1 MDEKHLKEQQ
11 EKQLKDKC
19 LKLLQQYTKHPIV
32 KITNSGDSA
41 IFGAL
46 SIAKQH
52 GCKEVLIPDQGGWLS
67 YRTFP
72 KLLDLKITKLKT
84 TYGVI
89 DPVVLNTEV
98 KQHKNTA
105 LLFASFAGYAAPQ
118 PIEAIAK
125 ICKEN
130 NILMI
135 EDASGALTHTTLCNG
150 NLSDIIVGSFGKW
163 KITDVEYGGF
173 LSAKEGI
180 ITQEIKESE
189 ILSLIKNS
197 FMDYTLLLKKLEGAT
212 RRLQFLLKKTKEM
225 KVLCKKEQ
233 FNLIHEDAEGLSI
246 FVKFSNEAE
255 KEKIVAFCK
264 KQHIEYKECPLY
276 IKVLEKAISIE
287 VKRLRGLCVEIKQL

>member
-1 MDEKHLKEQQ
+1 MD

-32 KITNSGDSA
+32 KITNSGDTA

-67 YRTFP
+67 YKTFP
-72 KLLDLKITKLKT
+72 KLLDMQIIQLKT

-98 KQHKNTA
+98 NHHKNAA

-118 PIEAIAK
+118 DIEEIAN

-135 EDASGALTHTTLCNG
+135 EDASGALTHELLCNG

-163 KITDVEYGGF
+163 KIADVGYGGF
-173 LSAKEGI
+173 LSAKQHI
-180 ITQEIKESE
+180 ITEEVKESD
-189 ILSLIKNS
+189 IFSLIKSTN
-197 FMDYTLLLKKLEGAT
+197 MNYTLLFEKLKAAPQ
-212 RRLQFLLKKTKEM
+212 RLQFILKKTKEI
-225 KVLCKKEQ
+225 KALCKKEH
-233 FNLIHEDAEGLSI
+233 FRMIHENEEGLSI
-246 FVKFSNEAE
+246 FVKWENEEE
-255 KEKIVAFCK
+255 KEKILQFCK
-264 KQHIEYKECPLY
+264 SHHLEYKECPLY

-287 VKRLRGLCVEIKQL
+287 VKRLRE

>member
-1 MDEKHLKEQQ
+1 SFMD

-32 KITNSGDSA
+32 KITNSGDTA

-67 YRTFP
+67 YKTFP
-72 KLLDLKITKLKT
+72 KLLDMQIIQLKT

-98 KQHKNTA
+98 NHHKNAA

-118 PIEAIAK
+118 DIEEIAN

-135 EDASGALTHTTLCNG
+135 EDASGALTHELLCNG

-163 KITDVEYGGF
+163 KIADVGYGGF
-173 LSAKEGI
+173 LSAKQHI
-180 ITQEIKESE
+180 ITEEVKESD
-189 ILSLIKNS
+189 IFSLIKSTN
-197 FMDYTLLLKKLEGAT
+197 MNYTLLFEKLKAAPQ
-212 RRLQFLLKKTKEM
+212 RLQFILKKTKEI
-225 KVLCKKEQ
+225 KALCKKEH
-233 FNLIHEDAEGLSI
+233 FSMIHENEEGLSI
-246 FVKFSNEAE
+246 FVKWENEEE
-255 KEKIVAFCK
+255 KEKILQFCK
-264 KQHIEYKECPLY
+264 SHHLEYKECPLY

-287 VKRLRGLCVEIKQL
+287 VKRLRE